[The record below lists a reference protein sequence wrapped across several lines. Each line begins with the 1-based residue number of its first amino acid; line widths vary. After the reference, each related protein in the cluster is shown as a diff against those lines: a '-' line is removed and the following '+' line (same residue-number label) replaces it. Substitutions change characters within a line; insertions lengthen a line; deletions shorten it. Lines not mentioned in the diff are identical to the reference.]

1 MSDVQ
6 SIAQG
11 ASQKMTD
18 RTKSML
24 STVQNWPLVRNYI
37 APSCNY
43 ICSMFYRSPLL
54 VKLSALAFMSMS
66 AIPVGCFLGFMS
78 MVSLGCAIVGG
89 FAFTIVEGGF
99 TVFASVFLLPAL
111 GVAFLMASGVGLF
124 SLVGY
129 TCYLIIIYL
138 IGLILSPGTQR
149 QIQLKA
155 DDMSERIREKAP
167 KAVGHGEERLTF

>member
-11 ASQKMTD
+11 ASQKMTE

-24 STVQNWPLVRNYI
+24 TTVQNWPLVHNYI
-37 APSCNY
+37 APLCNY
-43 ICSMFYRSPLL
+43 ILSMFYRSPLL
-54 VKLSALAFMSMS
+54 VKLSALAFMGMS

-78 MVSLGCAIVGG
+78 MVSVGCAIVGG
-89 FAFTIVEGGF
+89 FVFTIVEGAF

-129 TCYLIIIYL
+129 TCYLITMYL
-138 IGLILSPGTQR
+138 IGLIRSPGAQR
-149 QIQLKA
+149 QVQQKV
-155 DDMSERIREKAP
+155 DDMSERTREKAP
-167 KAVGHGEERLTF
+167 KVVGHGAQQSTF